1 MERSK
6 IADAMESK
14 KFQEQEIII
23 KQVFWVK
30 DELNTNTL
38 FRVIQ
43 LIRLR
48 LSTFLWAVKSRL

>member
-23 KQVFWVK
+23 KQVFVR
-30 DELNTNTL
+30 ELSL
-38 FRVIQ
+38 MFIALLRVIQ

-48 LSTFLWAVKSRL
+48 LSTFL

>member
-23 KQVFWVK
+23 KQVLFVRVVFI
-30 DELNTNTL
+30 TNT
-38 FRVIQ
+38 F
-43 LIRLR
+43 
-48 LSTFLWAVKSRL
+48 T